1 VRAMLVLSG
10 LVSIALGV
18 VLTSRPDIG
27 AVSLALVYGLFSL
40 VYGVSQ
46 IVIGIQARRS
56 GDTFDSLVGQAA

>member
-1 VRAMLVLSG
+1 MVLSG

-18 VLTSRPDIG
+18 VLSSRPDIG

-46 IVIGIQARRS
+46 IVIGVQARQS
-56 GDTFDSLVGQAA
+56 GDSLDSLVGQAA